1 MRQNLSATSHRV
13 HYLEAHAPEAL
24 FGGLILGGF
33 LSVPA
38 AIPPAIAVNESPGG
52 PERCSLGAL
61 GDGIV
66 EDPLDGLVKLLQA
79 LVEQAEV
86 AKRGR
91 VGEHHAGLWRGRR
104 GRGRRDGRVQLV
116 VETDGLE
123 AVLLAYDA
131 VRFAHV
137 RHEELVQPNLHPT

>member
-1 MRQNLSATSHRV
+1 MCQSLSATSHRV
-13 HYLEAHAPEAL
+13 HYLEAHPPEAL
-24 FGGLILGGF
+24 FGRLILGGL
-33 LSVPA
+33 LSVSA
-38 AIPPAIAVNESPGG
+38 AIPPAIAINESPGD

-66 EDPLDGLVKLLQA
+66 EDPLNGLVILLQA
-79 LVEQAEV
+79 LVEKAEV
-86 AKRGR
+86 TKRGR
-91 VGEHHAGLWRGRR
+91 VGKHRAGLWRGRR

-131 VRFAHV
+131 VCFTHV
-137 RHEELVQPNLHPT
+137 RREELVQPNPHRT